1 MNKTEVTEI
10 KKIFKKDDNGITRIC
25 GCYVDGEK
33 NKRVELK
40 EAFYSLPE
48 EEMFKYVDIFRKTMS
63 GTLGKNLMNMEF
75 PMEEE
80 TNDDGKQKFMMKL
93 VDSGLQDD
101 ALLDEF
107 YDMVIK
113 TYEYTGNYLIVLI
126 HTAYDIPS
134 ITADGIENEDA
145 SDYVYNFI
153 LCSICPVKLSKA
165 GLCYNPENNSIEDCD
180 RDWIVQAPDAGF
192 LFPAFNDRN
201 TDLHSM
207 LYYTRNPEVLQ
218 PEANGFYALMEADGT
233 SSQNYRDAFFKAYFE
248 RQNNTELLI
257 STRVIGKFN
266 NDWWYKFQTEF
277 VGYGNYTPTLEYM
290 QMFPMSDGTPFDS
303 NTLLADGA
311 FPFFTDNDYN
321 KPVRDP
327 RLYETMLVN
336 GANFGDHAAEL
347 WLGGRDNIDNTE
359 KETGKVATGFSLYK
373 FYKTGNLSGTYP
385 QWPYLRLVEVYL
397 IYAEAI
403 LHAKGDLQKAI
414 DQVDIVRARVGLG
427 GLAKCNPTKNLTTD
441 KNALLEE
448 ILRER
453 ACELGLEDVRFF
465 DMIRY
470 KRADLFQKKLHG
482 LKVYR
487 NDGGGNKPWSG
498 TSGNASEYPNKPS
511 NFKYEVFELKNIAR
525 TWWSN
530 FNPKW
535 YLAAFPPSEV
545 NKGYGLTQNPGW
557 K

>member
-180 RDWIVQAPDAGF
+180 RDWIVQAPANGF

-201 TDLHSM
+201 TDIHSL
-207 LYYTRNPEVLQ
+207 LYYAKNADEVDIDFSYNLLGCTFPIPSKEQKETFHALVEESLGTTCDYEMVKNLHENLNEMIEENRENPEPLELDKEDVKKILSSCGVSEEKIDVFEEKFTENIGEDQ
-218 PEANGFYALMEADGT
+218 KLVADNIANL
-233 SSQNYRDAFFKAYFE
+233 RKFE
-248 RQNNTELLI
+248 VR
-257 STRVIGKFN
+257 
-266 NDWWYKFQTEF
+266 
-277 VGYGNYTPTLEYM
+277 TPNVTI
-290 QMFPMSDGTPFDS
+290 QVNPDR
-303 NTLLADGA
+303 
-311 FPFFTDNDYN
+311 TD
-321 KPVRDP
+321 
-327 RLYETMLVN
+327 LVN
-336 GANFGDHAAEL
+336 TQI
-347 WLGGRDNIDNTE
+347 IDGVPCIVIE
-359 KETGKVATGFSLYK
+359 CSDE
-373 FYKTGNLSGTYP
+373 
-385 QWPYLRLVEVYL
+385 VEVNG
-397 IYAEAI
+397 I
-403 LHAKGDLQKAI
+403 
-414 DQVDIVRARVGLG
+414 RV
-427 GLAKCNPTKNLTTD
+427 ANP
-441 KNALLEE
+441 
-448 ILRER
+448 
-453 ACELGLEDVRFF
+453 
-465 DMIRY
+465 M
-470 KRADLFQKKLHG
+470 
-482 LKVYR
+482 
-487 NDGGGNKPWSG
+487 
-498 TSGNASEYPNKPS
+498 
-511 NFKYEVFELKNIAR
+511 
-525 TWWSN
+525 
-530 FNPKW
+530 
-535 YLAAFPPSEV
+535 
-545 NKGYGLTQNPGW
+545 
-557 K
+557 

>member
-165 GLCYNPENNSIEDCD
+165 GFCYNPENNSIEDCD
-180 RDWIVQAPDAGF
+180 RDWIVQAPANGF

-201 TDLHSM
+201 TDIHSL
-207 LYYTRNPEVLQ
+207 LYYAKNADEVDIDFSYNLLGCTFPIPAKEQKETFHALVEESLGTTCDYEMVKNLHENLNEMIEENRENPEPLELDKEDVKKILSSCGVSEEKIDVFEEKFTENIGEDQ
-218 PEANGFYALMEADGT
+218 KLVADNIANL
-233 SSQNYRDAFFKAYFE
+233 RKFE
-248 RQNNTELLI
+248 VR
-257 STRVIGKFN
+257 
-266 NDWWYKFQTEF
+266 
-277 VGYGNYTPTLEYM
+277 TPNVTI
-290 QMFPMSDGTPFDS
+290 QVNPDR
-303 NTLLADGA
+303 
-311 FPFFTDNDYN
+311 TD
-321 KPVRDP
+321 
-327 RLYETMLVN
+327 LVN
-336 GANFGDHAAEL
+336 TQI
-347 WLGGRDNIDNTE
+347 IDGVPCIVIE
-359 KETGKVATGFSLYK
+359 CSDE
-373 FYKTGNLSGTYP
+373 
-385 QWPYLRLVEVYL
+385 VEVNG
-397 IYAEAI
+397 I
-403 LHAKGDLQKAI
+403 
-414 DQVDIVRARVGLG
+414 RV
-427 GLAKCNPTKNLTTD
+427 ANP
-441 KNALLEE
+441 
-448 ILRER
+448 
-453 ACELGLEDVRFF
+453 
-465 DMIRY
+465 M
-470 KRADLFQKKLHG
+470 
-482 LKVYR
+482 
-487 NDGGGNKPWSG
+487 
-498 TSGNASEYPNKPS
+498 
-511 NFKYEVFELKNIAR
+511 
-525 TWWSN
+525 
-530 FNPKW
+530 
-535 YLAAFPPSEV
+535 
-545 NKGYGLTQNPGW
+545 
-557 K
+557 

>member
-180 RDWIVQAPDAGF
+180 RDWIVQAPANGF

-201 TDLHSM
+201 TDIHSL
-207 LYYTRNPEVLQ
+207 LYYAKNADEVDIDFSYNLLGCTFPIPAKEQKETFHALVEESLGTTCDYEMVKNLHKNLNEMIEENRENPEPLELDKEDVKKILSSCGVSEEKIDVFEEKFTENIGEDQ
-218 PEANGFYALMEADGT
+218 KLVADNIANL
-233 SSQNYRDAFFKAYFE
+233 RKFE
-248 RQNNTELLI
+248 VR
-257 STRVIGKFN
+257 
-266 NDWWYKFQTEF
+266 
-277 VGYGNYTPTLEYM
+277 TPNVTI
-290 QMFPMSDGTPFDS
+290 QVNPDR
-303 NTLLADGA
+303 
-311 FPFFTDNDYN
+311 TD
-321 KPVRDP
+321 
-327 RLYETMLVN
+327 LVN
-336 GANFGDHAAEL
+336 TQI
-347 WLGGRDNIDNTE
+347 IDGVPCIVIE
-359 KETGKVATGFSLYK
+359 CSDE
-373 FYKTGNLSGTYP
+373 
-385 QWPYLRLVEVYL
+385 VEVNG
-397 IYAEAI
+397 I
-403 LHAKGDLQKAI
+403 
-414 DQVDIVRARVGLG
+414 RV
-427 GLAKCNPTKNLTTD
+427 ANP
-441 KNALLEE
+441 
-448 ILRER
+448 
-453 ACELGLEDVRFF
+453 
-465 DMIRY
+465 M
-470 KRADLFQKKLHG
+470 
-482 LKVYR
+482 
-487 NDGGGNKPWSG
+487 
-498 TSGNASEYPNKPS
+498 
-511 NFKYEVFELKNIAR
+511 
-525 TWWSN
+525 
-530 FNPKW
+530 
-535 YLAAFPPSEV
+535 
-545 NKGYGLTQNPGW
+545 
-557 K
+557 

>member
-126 HTAYDIPS
+126 HTAYDTPS

-180 RDWIVQAPDAGF
+180 RDWIVQAPANGF

-201 TDLHSM
+201 TDIHSL
-207 LYYTRNPEVLQ
+207 LYYAKNADEVDIDFSYNLLGCTFPIPAKEQKETFHALVEESLGTTCDYEMVKNLHENLNEMIEENKENPEPLELDKEDVKKILSSCGVSEEKIDVFEEKFTENIGEDQ
-218 PEANGFYALMEADGT
+218 KLVADNIANL
-233 SSQNYRDAFFKAYFE
+233 RKFE
-248 RQNNTELLI
+248 VR
-257 STRVIGKFN
+257 
-266 NDWWYKFQTEF
+266 
-277 VGYGNYTPTLEYM
+277 TPNVTI
-290 QMFPMSDGTPFDS
+290 QVNPDR
-303 NTLLADGA
+303 
-311 FPFFTDNDYN
+311 TD
-321 KPVRDP
+321 
-327 RLYETMLVN
+327 LVN
-336 GANFGDHAAEL
+336 TQI
-347 WLGGRDNIDNTE
+347 IDGVPCIVIE
-359 KETGKVATGFSLYK
+359 CSDE
-373 FYKTGNLSGTYP
+373 
-385 QWPYLRLVEVYL
+385 VEVNG
-397 IYAEAI
+397 I
-403 LHAKGDLQKAI
+403 
-414 DQVDIVRARVGLG
+414 RV
-427 GLAKCNPTKNLTTD
+427 ANP
-441 KNALLEE
+441 
-448 ILRER
+448 
-453 ACELGLEDVRFF
+453 
-465 DMIRY
+465 M
-470 KRADLFQKKLHG
+470 
-482 LKVYR
+482 
-487 NDGGGNKPWSG
+487 
-498 TSGNASEYPNKPS
+498 
-511 NFKYEVFELKNIAR
+511 
-525 TWWSN
+525 
-530 FNPKW
+530 
-535 YLAAFPPSEV
+535 
-545 NKGYGLTQNPGW
+545 
-557 K
+557 

>member
-101 ALLDEF
+101 ALFDEF

-180 RDWIVQAPDAGF
+180 RDWIVQAPANGF

-201 TDLHSM
+201 TDIHSL
-207 LYYTRNPEVLQ
+207 LYYAKNADEVDIDFSYNLLGCTFPIPAKEQKETFHALVEESLGTTCDYEMVKNLHENLNEMIEENRENPEPLELDKEDVKKILSSCGVSEEKIDVFEEKFTENIGEDQ
-218 PEANGFYALMEADGT
+218 KLVADNIANL
-233 SSQNYRDAFFKAYFE
+233 RKFE
-248 RQNNTELLI
+248 VR
-257 STRVIGKFN
+257 
-266 NDWWYKFQTEF
+266 
-277 VGYGNYTPTLEYM
+277 TPNVTI
-290 QMFPMSDGTPFDS
+290 QVNPDR
-303 NTLLADGA
+303 
-311 FPFFTDNDYN
+311 TD
-321 KPVRDP
+321 
-327 RLYETMLVN
+327 LVN
-336 GANFGDHAAEL
+336 TQI
-347 WLGGRDNIDNTE
+347 IDGVPCIVIE
-359 KETGKVATGFSLYK
+359 CSDE
-373 FYKTGNLSGTYP
+373 
-385 QWPYLRLVEVYL
+385 VEVNG
-397 IYAEAI
+397 I
-403 LHAKGDLQKAI
+403 
-414 DQVDIVRARVGLG
+414 RV
-427 GLAKCNPTKNLTTD
+427 ANP
-441 KNALLEE
+441 
-448 ILRER
+448 
-453 ACELGLEDVRFF
+453 
-465 DMIRY
+465 M
-470 KRADLFQKKLHG
+470 
-482 LKVYR
+482 
-487 NDGGGNKPWSG
+487 
-498 TSGNASEYPNKPS
+498 
-511 NFKYEVFELKNIAR
+511 
-525 TWWSN
+525 
-530 FNPKW
+530 
-535 YLAAFPPSEV
+535 
-545 NKGYGLTQNPGW
+545 
-557 K
+557 

>member
-93 VDSGLQDD
+93 VASGLQDD

-180 RDWIVQAPDAGF
+180 RDWIVQAPANGF

-201 TDLHSM
+201 TDIHSL
-207 LYYTRNPEVLQ
+207 LYYAKNADEVDIDFSYNLLGCTFPIPAKEQKETFHALVEESLGTTCDYEMVKNLHENLNEMIEENRENPEPLELDKEDVKKILSSCGVSEEKIDVFEEKFTENIGEDQ
-218 PEANGFYALMEADGT
+218 KLVADNIANL
-233 SSQNYRDAFFKAYFE
+233 RKFE
-248 RQNNTELLI
+248 VR
-257 STRVIGKFN
+257 
-266 NDWWYKFQTEF
+266 
-277 VGYGNYTPTLEYM
+277 TPNVTI
-290 QMFPMSDGTPFDS
+290 QVNPDR
-303 NTLLADGA
+303 
-311 FPFFTDNDYN
+311 TD
-321 KPVRDP
+321 
-327 RLYETMLVN
+327 LVN
-336 GANFGDHAAEL
+336 TQI
-347 WLGGRDNIDNTE
+347 IDGVPCIVIE
-359 KETGKVATGFSLYK
+359 CSDE
-373 FYKTGNLSGTYP
+373 
-385 QWPYLRLVEVYL
+385 VEVNG
-397 IYAEAI
+397 I
-403 LHAKGDLQKAI
+403 
-414 DQVDIVRARVGLG
+414 RV
-427 GLAKCNPTKNLTTD
+427 ANP
-441 KNALLEE
+441 
-448 ILRER
+448 
-453 ACELGLEDVRFF
+453 
-465 DMIRY
+465 M
-470 KRADLFQKKLHG
+470 
-482 LKVYR
+482 
-487 NDGGGNKPWSG
+487 
-498 TSGNASEYPNKPS
+498 
-511 NFKYEVFELKNIAR
+511 
-525 TWWSN
+525 
-530 FNPKW
+530 
-535 YLAAFPPSEV
+535 
-545 NKGYGLTQNPGW
+545 
-557 K
+557 

>member
-180 RDWIVQAPDAGF
+180 RDWIVQAPANGF

-201 TDLHSM
+201 TDIHSL
-207 LYYTRNPEVLQ
+207 LYYAKNADEVDIDFSYNLLGCTFPIPAKEQKETFHSLVEESLGTTCDYEMVKNLHENLNEMIEENRENPEPLELDKEDVKKILSSCGVSEEKIDVFEEKFTENIGEDQ
-218 PEANGFYALMEADGT
+218 KLVADNIANL
-233 SSQNYRDAFFKAYFE
+233 RKFE
-248 RQNNTELLI
+248 VR
-257 STRVIGKFN
+257 
-266 NDWWYKFQTEF
+266 
-277 VGYGNYTPTLEYM
+277 TPNVTI
-290 QMFPMSDGTPFDS
+290 QVNPDR
-303 NTLLADGA
+303 
-311 FPFFTDNDYN
+311 TD
-321 KPVRDP
+321 
-327 RLYETMLVN
+327 LVN
-336 GANFGDHAAEL
+336 TQI
-347 WLGGRDNIDNTE
+347 IDGVPCIVIE
-359 KETGKVATGFSLYK
+359 CSDE
-373 FYKTGNLSGTYP
+373 
-385 QWPYLRLVEVYL
+385 VEVNG
-397 IYAEAI
+397 I
-403 LHAKGDLQKAI
+403 
-414 DQVDIVRARVGLG
+414 RV
-427 GLAKCNPTKNLTTD
+427 ANP
-441 KNALLEE
+441 
-448 ILRER
+448 
-453 ACELGLEDVRFF
+453 
-465 DMIRY
+465 M
-470 KRADLFQKKLHG
+470 
-482 LKVYR
+482 
-487 NDGGGNKPWSG
+487 
-498 TSGNASEYPNKPS
+498 
-511 NFKYEVFELKNIAR
+511 
-525 TWWSN
+525 
-530 FNPKW
+530 
-535 YLAAFPPSEV
+535 
-545 NKGYGLTQNPGW
+545 
-557 K
+557 

>member
-113 TYEYTGNYLIVLI
+113 TYEYIGNYLIVLI

-180 RDWIVQAPDAGF
+180 RDWIVQVPANGF

-201 TDLHSM
+201 TDIHSL
-207 LYYTRNPEVLQ
+207 LYYAKNADEVDIDFSYNLLGCTFPIPAKEQKETFHALVEESLGTTCDYEMVKNLHENLNEMIEENKENPEPLELDKEDVKKILSSCGVSEEKIDVFEEKFTENIGEDQ
-218 PEANGFYALMEADGT
+218 KLVADNIANL
-233 SSQNYRDAFFKAYFE
+233 RKFE
-248 RQNNTELLI
+248 VR
-257 STRVIGKFN
+257 
-266 NDWWYKFQTEF
+266 
-277 VGYGNYTPTLEYM
+277 TPNVTI
-290 QMFPMSDGTPFDS
+290 QVNPDR
-303 NTLLADGA
+303 
-311 FPFFTDNDYN
+311 TD
-321 KPVRDP
+321 
-327 RLYETMLVN
+327 LVN
-336 GANFGDHAAEL
+336 TQI
-347 WLGGRDNIDNTE
+347 IDGVPCIVIE
-359 KETGKVATGFSLYK
+359 CSDE
-373 FYKTGNLSGTYP
+373 
-385 QWPYLRLVEVYL
+385 VEVNG
-397 IYAEAI
+397 I
-403 LHAKGDLQKAI
+403 
-414 DQVDIVRARVGLG
+414 RV
-427 GLAKCNPTKNLTTD
+427 ANP
-441 KNALLEE
+441 
-448 ILRER
+448 
-453 ACELGLEDVRFF
+453 
-465 DMIRY
+465 M
-470 KRADLFQKKLHG
+470 
-482 LKVYR
+482 
-487 NDGGGNKPWSG
+487 
-498 TSGNASEYPNKPS
+498 
-511 NFKYEVFELKNIAR
+511 
-525 TWWSN
+525 
-530 FNPKW
+530 
-535 YLAAFPPSEV
+535 
-545 NKGYGLTQNPGW
+545 
-557 K
+557 

>member
-101 ALLDEF
+101 SLLDEF

-180 RDWIVQAPDAGF
+180 RDWIVQAPANGF

-201 TDLHSM
+201 TDIHSL
-207 LYYTRNPEVLQ
+207 LYYAKNADEVDIDFSYNLLGCTFPIPAKEQKETFHALVEESLGTTCDYEMVKNLHENLNEMIEENRENPEPLELDKEDVKKILSSCGVSEEKIDVFEEKFTENIGEDQ
-218 PEANGFYALMEADGT
+218 KLVADNIANL
-233 SSQNYRDAFFKAYFE
+233 RKFE
-248 RQNNTELLI
+248 VR
-257 STRVIGKFN
+257 
-266 NDWWYKFQTEF
+266 
-277 VGYGNYTPTLEYM
+277 TPNVTI
-290 QMFPMSDGTPFDS
+290 QVNPDR
-303 NTLLADGA
+303 
-311 FPFFTDNDYN
+311 TD
-321 KPVRDP
+321 
-327 RLYETMLVN
+327 LVN
-336 GANFGDHAAEL
+336 TQI
-347 WLGGRDNIDNTE
+347 IDGVPCIVIE
-359 KETGKVATGFSLYK
+359 CSDE
-373 FYKTGNLSGTYP
+373 
-385 QWPYLRLVEVYL
+385 VEVNG
-397 IYAEAI
+397 I
-403 LHAKGDLQKAI
+403 
-414 DQVDIVRARVGLG
+414 RV
-427 GLAKCNPTKNLTTD
+427 ANP
-441 KNALLEE
+441 
-448 ILRER
+448 
-453 ACELGLEDVRFF
+453 
-465 DMIRY
+465 M
-470 KRADLFQKKLHG
+470 
-482 LKVYR
+482 
-487 NDGGGNKPWSG
+487 
-498 TSGNASEYPNKPS
+498 
-511 NFKYEVFELKNIAR
+511 
-525 TWWSN
+525 
-530 FNPKW
+530 
-535 YLAAFPPSEV
+535 
-545 NKGYGLTQNPGW
+545 
-557 K
+557 

>member
-180 RDWIVQAPDAGF
+180 RDWIVQAPANGF

-201 TDLHSM
+201 TDIHSL
-207 LYYTRNPEVLQ
+207 LYYAKNADEVDIDFSYNLLGCTFPIPVKEQKETFHALVEESLGTTCDYEMVKNLHENLNEMIEENKENPEPLELDKEDVKKILSSCGVSEEKIDVFEEKFTENIGEDQ
-218 PEANGFYALMEADGT
+218 KLVADNIANL
-233 SSQNYRDAFFKAYFE
+233 RKFE
-248 RQNNTELLI
+248 VR
-257 STRVIGKFN
+257 
-266 NDWWYKFQTEF
+266 
-277 VGYGNYTPTLEYM
+277 TPNVTI
-290 QMFPMSDGTPFDS
+290 QVNPDR
-303 NTLLADGA
+303 
-311 FPFFTDNDYN
+311 TD
-321 KPVRDP
+321 
-327 RLYETMLVN
+327 LVN
-336 GANFGDHAAEL
+336 TQI
-347 WLGGRDNIDNTE
+347 IDGVPCIVIE
-359 KETGKVATGFSLYK
+359 CSDE
-373 FYKTGNLSGTYP
+373 
-385 QWPYLRLVEVYL
+385 VEVNG
-397 IYAEAI
+397 I
-403 LHAKGDLQKAI
+403 
-414 DQVDIVRARVGLG
+414 RV
-427 GLAKCNPTKNLTTD
+427 ANP
-441 KNALLEE
+441 
-448 ILRER
+448 
-453 ACELGLEDVRFF
+453 
-465 DMIRY
+465 M
-470 KRADLFQKKLHG
+470 
-482 LKVYR
+482 
-487 NDGGGNKPWSG
+487 
-498 TSGNASEYPNKPS
+498 
-511 NFKYEVFELKNIAR
+511 
-525 TWWSN
+525 
-530 FNPKW
+530 
-535 YLAAFPPSEV
+535 
-545 NKGYGLTQNPGW
+545 
-557 K
+557 

>member
-180 RDWIVQAPDAGF
+180 RDWIVQAPANGF

-201 TDLHSM
+201 TDIHSL
-207 LYYTRNPEVLQ
+207 LYYAKNADEVDIDFSYNLLGCTFPIPAKEQKETFHALVEESLGTTCDYEMVKNLHENLNEMIEENKENPEPLELDKEDVKKILSSCGVSEEKIDVFEEKFTENIGEDQ
-218 PEANGFYALMEADGT
+218 KLVADNIANL
-233 SSQNYRDAFFKAYFE
+233 RKFE
-248 RQNNTELLI
+248 VR
-257 STRVIGKFN
+257 
-266 NDWWYKFQTEF
+266 
-277 VGYGNYTPTLEYM
+277 TPNVTIHVN
-290 QMFPMSDGTPFDS
+290 PDR
-303 NTLLADGA
+303 
-311 FPFFTDNDYN
+311 TD
-321 KPVRDP
+321 
-327 RLYETMLVN
+327 LVN
-336 GANFGDHAAEL
+336 TQI
-347 WLGGRDNIDNTE
+347 IDGVPCIVIE
-359 KETGKVATGFSLYK
+359 CSDE
-373 FYKTGNLSGTYP
+373 
-385 QWPYLRLVEVYL
+385 VEVNG
-397 IYAEAI
+397 I
-403 LHAKGDLQKAI
+403 
-414 DQVDIVRARVGLG
+414 RV
-427 GLAKCNPTKNLTTD
+427 ANP
-441 KNALLEE
+441 
-448 ILRER
+448 
-453 ACELGLEDVRFF
+453 
-465 DMIRY
+465 M
-470 KRADLFQKKLHG
+470 
-482 LKVYR
+482 
-487 NDGGGNKPWSG
+487 
-498 TSGNASEYPNKPS
+498 
-511 NFKYEVFELKNIAR
+511 
-525 TWWSN
+525 
-530 FNPKW
+530 
-535 YLAAFPPSEV
+535 
-545 NKGYGLTQNPGW
+545 
-557 K
+557 

>member
-180 RDWIVQAPDAGF
+180 RDWIVQAPANGF

-201 TDLHSM
+201 TDIHSL
-207 LYYTRNPEVLQ
+207 LYYAKNADEVDIDFSYNLLGCTFPIPAKEQKETFHALVEESLGTTCDYEMVKNLHENLNEMIEENRENPEPLELDKEDVKKILSSCGVSEEKIDVFGEKFTENIGEDQ
-218 PEANGFYALMEADGT
+218 KLVADNIANL
-233 SSQNYRDAFFKAYFE
+233 RKFE
-248 RQNNTELLI
+248 VR
-257 STRVIGKFN
+257 
-266 NDWWYKFQTEF
+266 
-277 VGYGNYTPTLEYM
+277 TPNVTI
-290 QMFPMSDGTPFDS
+290 QVNPDR
-303 NTLLADGA
+303 
-311 FPFFTDNDYN
+311 TD
-321 KPVRDP
+321 
-327 RLYETMLVN
+327 LVN
-336 GANFGDHAAEL
+336 TQI
-347 WLGGRDNIDNTE
+347 IDGVPCIVIE
-359 KETGKVATGFSLYK
+359 CSDE
-373 FYKTGNLSGTYP
+373 
-385 QWPYLRLVEVYL
+385 VEVNG
-397 IYAEAI
+397 I
-403 LHAKGDLQKAI
+403 
-414 DQVDIVRARVGLG
+414 RV
-427 GLAKCNPTKNLTTD
+427 ANP
-441 KNALLEE
+441 
-448 ILRER
+448 
-453 ACELGLEDVRFF
+453 
-465 DMIRY
+465 M
-470 KRADLFQKKLHG
+470 
-482 LKVYR
+482 
-487 NDGGGNKPWSG
+487 
-498 TSGNASEYPNKPS
+498 
-511 NFKYEVFELKNIAR
+511 
-525 TWWSN
+525 
-530 FNPKW
+530 
-535 YLAAFPPSEV
+535 
-545 NKGYGLTQNPGW
+545 
-557 K
+557 

>member
-80 TNDDGKQKFMMKL
+80 TNDDGKQRFMMKL

-113 TYEYTGNYLIVLI
+113 MYEYTGNYLIVLI

-180 RDWIVQAPDAGF
+180 RDWIVQAPANGF

-201 TDLHSM
+201 TDIHSL
-207 LYYTRNPEVLQ
+207 LYYAKNADEVDIDFSYNLLGCTFPIPAKEQKETFHALVEESLGTTCDYEMVKNLHENLNEMIEENRENPEPLELDKEDVKKILSSCGVSEEKIDVFEEKFTENIGEDQ
-218 PEANGFYALMEADGT
+218 KLVADNIANL
-233 SSQNYRDAFFKAYFE
+233 RKFE
-248 RQNNTELLI
+248 VR
-257 STRVIGKFN
+257 
-266 NDWWYKFQTEF
+266 
-277 VGYGNYTPTLEYM
+277 TPNVTI
-290 QMFPMSDGTPFDS
+290 QVNPDR
-303 NTLLADGA
+303 
-311 FPFFTDNDYN
+311 TD
-321 KPVRDP
+321 
-327 RLYETMLVN
+327 LVN
-336 GANFGDHAAEL
+336 TQI
-347 WLGGRDNIDNTE
+347 IDGVPCIVIE
-359 KETGKVATGFSLYK
+359 CSDE
-373 FYKTGNLSGTYP
+373 
-385 QWPYLRLVEVYL
+385 VEVNG
-397 IYAEAI
+397 I
-403 LHAKGDLQKAI
+403 
-414 DQVDIVRARVGLG
+414 RV
-427 GLAKCNPTKNLTTD
+427 ANP
-441 KNALLEE
+441 
-448 ILRER
+448 
-453 ACELGLEDVRFF
+453 
-465 DMIRY
+465 M
-470 KRADLFQKKLHG
+470 
-482 LKVYR
+482 
-487 NDGGGNKPWSG
+487 
-498 TSGNASEYPNKPS
+498 
-511 NFKYEVFELKNIAR
+511 
-525 TWWSN
+525 
-530 FNPKW
+530 
-535 YLAAFPPSEV
+535 
-545 NKGYGLTQNPGW
+545 
-557 K
+557 

>member
-126 HTAYDIPS
+126 HTAHDIPS

-180 RDWIVQAPDAGF
+180 RDWIVQAPANGF

-201 TDLHSM
+201 TDIHSL
-207 LYYTRNPEVLQ
+207 LYYAKNADEVDIDFSYNLLGCTFPIPAKEQKETFHALVEESLGTTCDYEMVKNLHENLNEMIEENKENPEPLELDKEDVKKILSSCGVSEEKIDVFEEKFTENIGEDQ
-218 PEANGFYALMEADGT
+218 KLVADNIANL
-233 SSQNYRDAFFKAYFE
+233 RKFE
-248 RQNNTELLI
+248 VR
-257 STRVIGKFN
+257 
-266 NDWWYKFQTEF
+266 
-277 VGYGNYTPTLEYM
+277 TPNVTI
-290 QMFPMSDGTPFDS
+290 QVNPDR
-303 NTLLADGA
+303 
-311 FPFFTDNDYN
+311 TD
-321 KPVRDP
+321 
-327 RLYETMLVN
+327 LVN
-336 GANFGDHAAEL
+336 TQIIHGVPCIVIECSDE
-347 WLGGRDNIDNTE
+347 
-359 KETGKVATGFSLYK
+359 
-373 FYKTGNLSGTYP
+373 
-385 QWPYLRLVEVYL
+385 VEVNG
-397 IYAEAI
+397 I
-403 LHAKGDLQKAI
+403 
-414 DQVDIVRARVGLG
+414 RV
-427 GLAKCNPTKNLTTD
+427 ANP
-441 KNALLEE
+441 
-448 ILRER
+448 
-453 ACELGLEDVRFF
+453 
-465 DMIRY
+465 M
-470 KRADLFQKKLHG
+470 
-482 LKVYR
+482 
-487 NDGGGNKPWSG
+487 
-498 TSGNASEYPNKPS
+498 
-511 NFKYEVFELKNIAR
+511 
-525 TWWSN
+525 
-530 FNPKW
+530 
-535 YLAAFPPSEV
+535 
-545 NKGYGLTQNPGW
+545 
-557 K
+557 

>member
-101 ALLDEF
+101 ALLDKF

-180 RDWIVQAPDAGF
+180 RDWIVQAPANGF

-201 TDLHSM
+201 TDIHSL
-207 LYYTRNPEVLQ
+207 LYYAKNADEVDIDFSYNLLGCTFPIPAKEQKETFHALVEESLGTTCDYEMVKNLHENLNEMIEENKENPEPLELDKEDVKKILSSCGVSEEKIDVFEEKFTENIGEDQ
-218 PEANGFYALMEADGT
+218 KLVADNIANL
-233 SSQNYRDAFFKAYFE
+233 RKFE
-248 RQNNTELLI
+248 VR
-257 STRVIGKFN
+257 
-266 NDWWYKFQTEF
+266 
-277 VGYGNYTPTLEYM
+277 TPNVTI
-290 QMFPMSDGTPFDS
+290 QVNPDR
-303 NTLLADGA
+303 
-311 FPFFTDNDYN
+311 TD
-321 KPVRDP
+321 
-327 RLYETMLVN
+327 LVN
-336 GANFGDHAAEL
+336 TQI
-347 WLGGRDNIDNTE
+347 IDGVPCIVIE
-359 KETGKVATGFSLYK
+359 CSDE
-373 FYKTGNLSGTYP
+373 
-385 QWPYLRLVEVYL
+385 VEVNG
-397 IYAEAI
+397 I
-403 LHAKGDLQKAI
+403 
-414 DQVDIVRARVGLG
+414 RV
-427 GLAKCNPTKNLTTD
+427 ANP
-441 KNALLEE
+441 
-448 ILRER
+448 
-453 ACELGLEDVRFF
+453 
-465 DMIRY
+465 M
-470 KRADLFQKKLHG
+470 
-482 LKVYR
+482 
-487 NDGGGNKPWSG
+487 
-498 TSGNASEYPNKPS
+498 
-511 NFKYEVFELKNIAR
+511 
-525 TWWSN
+525 
-530 FNPKW
+530 
-535 YLAAFPPSEV
+535 
-545 NKGYGLTQNPGW
+545 
-557 K
+557 